1 MNGNK
6 SKLVSVSVRFID
18 TQNVFWLG
26 GGGGGGG
33 GICQALVWFLLF
45 SDTLSH

>member
-18 TQNVFWLG
+18 TTNVFWLG
-26 GGGGGGG
+26 GE
-33 GICQALVWFLLF
+33 ICQALVWFLLF

>member
-18 TQNVFWLG
+18 TQNVLWLG

-33 GICQALVWFLLF
+33 NMSSFGLVFIV
-45 SDTLSH
+45 

>member
-26 GGGGGGG
+26 GGGEGGGDMSSFG
-33 GICQALVWFLLF
+33 LVFIV
-45 SDTLSH
+45 

>member
-6 SKLVSVSVRFID
+6 SKLISVSVLFFN

-26 GGGGGGG
+26 GNMSSFG
-33 GICQALVWFLLF
+33 LVFIV
-45 SDTLSH
+45 

>member
-18 TQNVFWLG
+18 TQDVFWLG
-26 GGGGGGG
+26 GGVGGGGDMSSFG
-33 GICQALVWFLLF
+33 LVFIV
-45 SDTLSH
+45 